1 MSDLQVAGGGRP
13 RRVNLLARSPVAATG
28 AWAADRGSGKLALV
42 LRQAQDDP
50 ELRRRVEIVL
60 SVRSRF
66 ILRVARDARRVD
78 ADKGSGIELASNAE
92 QGSSMTM
99 AVSSPPA
106 QRGKYRGRYTVLA
119 VDYDG
124 TLATHGT
131 VDDEASKALEEL
143 KKTGRKL
150 VLVTGREVE
159 DVLRIFKRSDLF
171 DRIVGENGAVVY
183 SPADRR
189 LEVLG
194 EPPPQV
200 FVDALR
206 QRGITPLSVGHV
218 IVATWEPNQ
227 TIVLDVIRDLG
238 LELQVIFNKGAVMVL
253 PAGTNKAT
261 GLEWALTSLQHSP
274 HNTVGVGDA
283 ENDHAFLSICEAAVA
298 VANAVQT
305 LKERADWVTSAPKGA
320 GVIEVVG
327 HLIASDLEDQLSA
340 RRHRI
345 QLGTTL
351 NGEPLTVPAHGSTL
365 LIAGSSASGKS
376 TIATAILEQLL
387 HERYQCC
394 LIDPEGDY
402 ASLESAIVLGDASRI
417 VTVDEL
423 LDVLRQPAASVVA
436 VLLGLA
442 ASDRPG
448 FFNSVVG
455 RVGAFFA
462 ETGRPH
468 WLVVD
473 EAHLALTEHVNA
485 TQSLPAALDST
496 MLITVHP
503 EQLPPDVLCSRQRRD
518 RRRLERPRSPAT
530 GGGGDESDRAGD
542 EAGTSTRRGALV
554 GATGD
559 GGPRQVSAGDA
570 SRRTAAASAQVR
582 DRNAWTRQEFL
593 LSRTGRQLAA
603 ARAEPRHVSA
613 DGGRSGRRHLDLPPP
628 ARRLLRMDS

>member
-1 MSDLQVAGGGRP
+1 
-13 RRVNLLARSPVAATG
+13 
-28 AWAADRGSGKLALV
+28 
-42 LRQAQDDP
+42 
-50 ELRRRVEIVL
+50 
-60 SVRSRF
+60 
-66 ILRVARDARRVD
+66 
-78 ADKGSGIELASNAE
+78 
-92 QGSSMTM
+92 MTM
-99 AVSSPPA
+99 DVSPPPT

-159 DVLRIFKRSDLF
+159 DVLRIFKRTDLF

-189 LEVLG
+189 LQVLG

-227 TIVLDVIRDLG
+227 SIVLDVIRDLG

-320 GVIEVVG
+320 GVIEVVE
-327 HLIASDLEDQLSA
+327 HLIASDLEDKLSA

-473 EAHLALTEHVNA
+473 EAHLSLTEHVNA

-503 EQLPPDVLCSRQRRD
+503 EQLPPDVLAAISAVIAVGANAHEVLQQTAAGMRATV
-518 RRRLERPRSPAT
+518 PAMKQ
-530 GGGGDESDRAGD
+530 GPQPG
-542 EAGTSTRRGALV
+542 EALLV

-559 GGPRQVSAGDA
+559 GRPRQVSARDA

-603 ARAEPRHVSA
+603 ARPEPRHVSA

-628 ARRLLRMDS
+628 ARRLLHVDS